1 MNNPINAGDIPN
13 WSKKGPKT
21 EIIKEFLG
29 GLLGA
34 KDKSELQFTSLQTSI
49 WYSKLHSSSKN
60 D

>member
-49 WYSKLHSSSKN
+49 W
-60 D
+60 